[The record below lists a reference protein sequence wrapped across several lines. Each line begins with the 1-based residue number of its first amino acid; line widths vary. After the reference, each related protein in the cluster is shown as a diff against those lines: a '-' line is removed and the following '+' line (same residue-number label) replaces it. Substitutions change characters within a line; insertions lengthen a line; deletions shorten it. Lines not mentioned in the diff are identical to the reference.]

1 MTIRTEP
8 AALYR
13 RLGPRVASSLGR
25 GAILLLPLLVT
36 LWVVKFAYDTLDG
49 FFQPFIFSVAGREV
63 PGLSIA
69 IIIIVLLAFDALG
82 STVVFRTL
90 GHLIEQGITST
101 PGLGSVYSTTKKLMP
116 DSDATT
122 SDTGFNTVV
131 RVEYPRRGVW
141 CVGFLMA
148 VIADEQGT
156 SYGAVYMPSTPMP
169 QSGWLVQVPMSE
181 IQSIDWNYREAMQY
195 IVTAGVTCPTSM
207 EIGKVTVQMDEWS
220 RDWDPP

>member
-1 MTIRTEP
+1 MTTRTEP
-8 AALYR
+8 VMFHHG
-13 RLGPRVASSLGR
+13 LGTKVVSSLGR
-25 GAILLLPLLVT
+25 GAVLLLPLLVT
-36 LWVVKFAYDTLDG
+36 FWLVKFAYDKLDG
-49 FFQPFIFSVAGREV
+49 FFQPIISSIFGQEI

-69 IIIIVLLAFDALG
+69 IIIIVLLALDALG

-90 GHLIEQGITST
+90 GHFIERGITST
-101 PGLGSVYSTTKKLMP
+101 PGLSSIYTTTKKLMP
-116 DSDATT
+116 DSDTEI

-148 VIADEQGT
+148 VIEDDQGT

-169 QSGWLVQVPMSE
+169 QSGWLVQVPINE
-181 IQSIDWNYREAMQY
+181 IQSIDWNYGEAMQY

-207 EIGKVTVQMDEWS
+207 TIGKHILTVNPMRTGDS
-220 RDWDPP
+220 

>member
-1 MTIRTEP
+1 MTTRTEP
-8 AALYR
+8 FTIHR
-13 RLGPRVASSLGR
+13 GLGAKLVSSLGR

-36 LWVVKFAYDTLDG
+36 FWLVKFAYDKLDG
-49 FFQPFIFSVAGREV
+49 FFQPIISSVFGQEV
-63 PGLSIA
+63 PGLSVA
-69 IIIIVLLAFDALG
+69 IIMIVLLVLDALG

-90 GHLIEQGITST
+90 GHFIERGITSM
-101 PGLGSVYSTTKKLMP
+101 PGLGSIYTTTKKLMP
-116 DSDATT
+116 DSDTGI

-148 VIADEQGT
+148 VIEDDQGT
-156 SYGAVYMPSTPMP
+156 SHGAVYMPSTPMP

-181 IQSIDWNYREAMQY
+181 IQSIDWNYGEAMQY

-207 EIGKVTVQMDEWS
+207 AIGKLTITTPEAVPE
-220 RDWDPP
+220 PH

>member
-1 MTIRTEP
+1 MMPRPEP
-8 AALYR
+8 VTFHH
-13 RLGPRVASSLGR
+13 RLGAKVAGSLGR

-36 LWVVKFAYDTLDG
+36 FWLVKFAYDKLDG
-49 FFQPFIFSVAGREV
+49 FFQPFISSVFGQEV
-63 PGLSIA
+63 PGLSVA
-69 IIIIVLLAFDALG
+69 IIMIVLLALDALG

-90 GHLIEQGITST
+90 GHFIERGITST
-101 PGLGSVYSTTKKLMP
+101 PGLGSIYTTTKKLMP
-116 DSDATT
+116 DSDTGI

-148 VIADEQGT
+148 VIEDDQGT
-156 SYGAVYMPSTPMP
+156 RLGAVYMPSTPMP

-181 IQSIDWNYREAMQY
+181 IQSIDWNYGEAMQY

-207 EIGKVTVQMDEWS
+207 TISKLTIAAPGTVLEPQ
-220 RDWDPP
+220 